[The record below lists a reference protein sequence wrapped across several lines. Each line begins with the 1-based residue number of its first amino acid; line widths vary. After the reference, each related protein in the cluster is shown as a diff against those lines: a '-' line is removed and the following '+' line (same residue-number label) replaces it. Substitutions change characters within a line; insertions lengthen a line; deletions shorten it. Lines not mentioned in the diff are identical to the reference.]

1 MKSFSDP
8 PGIALFKF
16 LLCIELIELN
26 IFKSH
31 EFYSSLKGL
40 VGGEEGRR
48 GRVVKCQLPMYCK
61 IRQIFV
67 SKKKKERISKKRK
80 KKKKKESQKRKK
92 DKTKVIP
99 NHSLT
104 SSIFW

>member
-80 KKKKKESQKRKK
+80 KILRVLNTLRDYE
-92 DKTKVIP
+92 VGIP
-99 NHSLT
+99 LT
-104 SSIFW
+104 LKQ